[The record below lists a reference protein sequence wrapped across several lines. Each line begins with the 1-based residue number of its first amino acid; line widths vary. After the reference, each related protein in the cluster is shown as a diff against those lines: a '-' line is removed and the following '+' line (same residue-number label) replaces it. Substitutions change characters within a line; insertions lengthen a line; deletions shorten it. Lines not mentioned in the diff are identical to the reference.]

1 MLQLVQADDHPAS
14 VGREVSVKDVAV
26 LEERWWSGSG
36 CCWWIGWEVLWRLS
50 MRAALATYVRAVAG
64 LLDPLAA
71 AATLLLRRSKREHQ
85 AAHADSTESESSRRC
100 TRPAGSAVVDLHADL
115 GGARH
120 LSATVDGRFTSLL
133 TRAAQGSES
142 AIRAH
147 QQRRGRRAQPHAR
160 THRRGCTAACAA
172 AWIVSLTKSTG
183 RHVPVKLR
191 AQLE

>member
-1 MLQLVQADDHPAS
+1 VW
-14 VGREVSVKDVAV
+14 R
-26 LEERWWSGSG
+26 EERRRSGSS
-36 CCWWIGWEVLWRLS
+36 CCWWIGWEVFLLLS
-50 MRAALATYVRAVAG
+50 RGAAVAAG
-64 LLDPLAA
+64 LVPLE
-71 AATLLLRRSKREHQ
+71 LLLRLPLATARAFALLRTDAHRGRQ
-85 AAHADSTESESSRRC
+85 ASSTTSESSRRC

-133 TRAAQGSES
+133 TRAAQGRES
-142 AIRAH
+142 AERAH
-147 QQRRGRRAQPHAR
+147 QQRRGTRALPHAH

-183 RHVPVKLR
+183 RRVPVKLR